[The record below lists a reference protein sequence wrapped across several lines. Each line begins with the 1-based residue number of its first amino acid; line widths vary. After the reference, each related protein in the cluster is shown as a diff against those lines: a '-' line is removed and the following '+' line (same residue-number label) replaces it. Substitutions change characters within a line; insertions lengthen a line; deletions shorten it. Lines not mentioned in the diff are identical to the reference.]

1 MTNIDQFESV
11 FKAADKPQ
19 FELES
24 MELKHFLLVTD
35 VDESAT
41 KAYHQRVAA
50 CLDVLCDHNDQRL
63 TMLHRDEYDS
73 VESVLNRIAE
83 TGPDLI
89 VTYRN
94 LNLPSGQHPYSL
106 GVYLDV
112 LTQATRLPI
121 MVFPEPESGWQPK
134 SPAMNCVMAITD
146 HLTSDSHLVSM
157 AARCTRQNGSLW
169 LTHVEDQAALDRVIA
184 VIGKI
189 PELDTDVARERIP
202 KQLLKEPHDY
212 IQSCRE
218 QLHAAEVTLNIEEE
232 IRLGHRLD
240 DYKRL
245 VSEHDVELLVM
256 NSKDDEQMAM
266 HGLAYPLSVE
276 LRDLPLLLL

>member
-11 FKAADKPQ
+11 FKAADKRQ
-19 FELES
+19 FEWES
-24 MELKHFLLVTD
+24 IELKHFMLVTD
-35 VDESAT
+35 LDESAT
-41 KAYHQRVAA
+41 KAYHQQVAGY
-50 CLDVLCDHNDQRL
+50 LDVLCDHNEQRL
-63 TMLHRDEYDS
+63 TILHRDRYDG
-73 VESVLNRIAE
+73 VESVLNQIAE

-94 LNLPSGQHPYSL
+94 LNLPAGQHPYSL

-112 LTQATRLPI
+112 FTQATRLPI
-121 MVFPEPESGWQPK
+121 MVFPDPDSRWQPK

-146 HLTSDSHLVSM
+146 HLTTDSHLVNM
-157 AARCTRQNGSLW
+157 AARCTSPNGSLW
-169 LTHVEDQAALDRVIA
+169 LTHVEDQATLDRMIG

-189 PELDTDVARERIP
+189 PELDTDVAREKIP

-212 IQSCRE
+212 IQSCRD
-218 QLHAAEVTLNIEEE
+218 QLRASQVNLNIEED
-232 IRLGHRLD
+232 IRLGHHLD
-240 DYKRL
+240 DYKQL
-245 VSEHDVELLVM
+245 VSEHAVDLLVM
-256 NSKDDEQMAM
+256 NSKDEEQMAM